1 MSIDT
6 IQSEYVFS
14 LRKKRIYKK
23 DRLQNQIWNRSV
35 NFKNIR
41 TEFILFDYIFGYN
54 SFLPF
59 CNLMVFMQN
68 NAVCKSWYECKNKY
82 NRNKSF
88 DVFACPYFFDNIGNP
103 RCWKILRNNINR
115 TSVIVVQFFLRGYT
129 LLLTKSAI
137 SLLRFLIYSRSCL
150 LLTGKTVFISLIYSL
165 QTLLFIALVLF

>member
-23 DRLQNQIWNRSV
+23 RPTSKSNLKPSV

-54 SFLPF
+54 SFLSF

-68 NAVCKSWYECKNKY
+68 NAVCNS
-82 NRNKSF
+82 
-88 DVFACPYFFDNIGNP
+88 
-103 RCWKILRNNINR
+103 
-115 TSVIVVQFFLRGYT
+115 
-129 LLLTKSAI
+129 
-137 SLLRFLIYSRSCL
+137 
-150 LLTGKTVFISLIYSL
+150 
-165 QTLLFIALVLF
+165 

>member
-23 DRLQNQIWNRSV
+23 RPTSKSNLKSV
-35 NFKNIR
+35 CKFKNIR

-54 SFLPF
+54 SFLSF

-68 NAVCKSWYECKNKY
+68 NAVCNSWYECKNKY

-88 DVFACPYFFDNIGNP
+88 DVFACPYFLDNIGNP
-103 RCWKILRNNINR
+103 R
-115 TSVIVVQFFLRGYT
+115 
-129 LLLTKSAI
+129 
-137 SLLRFLIYSRSCL
+137 SRL

>member
-35 NFKNIR
+35 NFKKIR

-54 SFLPF
+54 SFLSF

-68 NAVCKSWYECKNKY
+68 NAVCNSWYECKNKY

-88 DVFACPYFFDNIGNP
+88 DVFACPYFLDNIGNP

-115 TSVIVVQFFLRGYT
+115 TSVIVVQFFLRGYA
-129 LLLTKSAI
+129 LLLTKIRNIIAQI
-137 SLLRFLIYSRSCL
+137 LDILPF

>member
-1 MSIDT
+1 MLFAMSIDT

-54 SFLPF
+54 SFLSF

-88 DVFACPYFFDNIGNP
+88 DVFACPYFFDNIRNP
-103 RCWKILRNNINR
+103 RYCSLPLSSFKIFKINVFFCWQIGMMMIL
-115 TSVIVVQFFLRGYT
+115 
-129 LLLTKSAI
+129 
-137 SLLRFLIYSRSCL
+137 
-150 LLTGKTVFISLIYSL
+150 
-165 QTLLFIALVLF
+165 